1 MNMKNYF
8 YSALA
13 MIVLAGCAGSEIDE
27 VVDNGQ
33 PVAIALKAGVQTTSV
48 VSRAPITG
56 SATFKPIIMGW
67 NVADENA
74 PGAVGTTWTTTTT
87 EGIAGNATDVG
98 ITLLA
103 PQFYP
108 ADGSKT
114 YMKAF
119 YAEGAIV
126 DGTNDWEYDFT
137 NTDGQK
143 DVLMAAAISGDKN
156 TAASGFAF
164 THPLMQLK
172 FKLVAGDGFPD
183 DVKVTSMTIK
193 GAQLPIGVDMSDN
206 TVTYA
211 AAAALAVPGAADS
224 PISTQP
230 TAGNPVMVKP
240 FTGKTFTMEIVTS
253 EKTYPN
259 VTVTLDDAIGAGV
272 AYTVTLTFKEKISAT
287 ASVTDWTTGTG
298 SGTVE

>member
-1 MNMKNYF
+1 MKNYF

-56 SATFKPIIMGW
+56 SATFKPTIMGW
-67 NVADENA
+67 NVATE
-74 PGAVGTTWTTTTT
+74 PGAVAPDWATTTN
-87 EGIAGNATDVG
+87 EEIAGDATNVG

-103 PQFYP
+103 PQYYQ

-119 YAEGAIV
+119 YAEGATI
-126 DGTNDWEYDFT
+126 NANAWKYDFT

-230 TAGNPVMVKP
+230 TAGNPVMGKP

-287 ASVTDWTTGTG
+287 ASVSEWTDGTG

>member
-13 MIVLAGCAGSEIDE
+13 MIVLAGCAGSEIEE

-56 SATFKPIIMGW
+56 SAAFKPTIMGW
-67 NVADENA
+67 NVADEPGEVA
-74 PGAVGTTWTTTTT
+74 PAWATTTN
-87 EGIAGNATDVG
+87 EDIAGDASNVG
-98 ITLLA
+98 ITLST
-103 PQFYP
+103 PQYYP

-119 YAEGAIV
+119 YAEGATINA
-126 DGTNDWEYDFT
+126 TNTWKYDFT

-143 DVLMAAAISGDKN
+143 DVLMADVISGDKN
-156 TAASGFAF
+156 APAIGFTF

-172 FKLVAGDGFPD
+172 FKLVAGAGFPAG
-183 DVKVTSMTIK
+183 VKVTSMTIN
-193 GAQLPIGVDMSDN
+193 GAELPIGVDMSN
-206 TVTYA
+206 NSVTYA
-211 AAAALAVPGAADS
+211 TAAALAVPGAADVS
-224 PISTQP
+224 IPAE
-230 TAGNPVMVKP
+230 TAGSPVMVKP
-240 FTGKTFTMEIVTS
+240 FEGKTFKMDIVAGG
-253 EKTYPN
+253 KTYSG
-259 VTVTLDDAIGAGV
+259 VTVTLDDVIGAGV

-298 SGTVE
+298 SGEVE